1 MANYLVGDKITIE
14 GRTYII
20 DYVSIDREE
29 ASVYL
34 IPDETEEA
42 DSDTKDTLIETM
54 KKYSQVPYVPIIDK
68 GENTYKSFHYVNPH
82 MHVMSSVDTAGWSSL
97 SSNSENTDE
106 RSFAESEIE
115 SAVEHVASYYEDG
128 NYISFEYGLTA
139 TDLAADVISRLKG

>member
-42 DSDTKDTLIETM
+42 DSGTKDILIETM
-54 KKYSQVPYVPIIDK
+54 KKYSQVPNVPIMDK
-68 GENTYKSFHYVNPH
+68 SVNTYLNPH
-82 MHVMSSVDTAGWSSL
+82 MHVMSSVDTVGWSPL

-115 SAVEHVASYYEDG
+115 SAVEHVASYYEDVD
-128 NYISFEYGLTA
+128 YLSFKYDLDA
-139 TDLAADVISRLKG
+139 ADLAADVISRLKG

>member
-42 DSDTKDTLIETM
+42 DSDTKDILIETM

-82 MHVMSSVDTAGWSSL
+82 MHVMSSVDTAGWSYL
-97 SSNSENTDE
+97 SPNSENTDE
-106 RSFAESEIE
+106 RSFAESEIK
-115 SAVEHVASYYEDG
+115 SAVEHIVSCYEDG
-128 NYISFEYGLTA
+128 DYLSFAYDLAA